1 MPNFRSQSG
10 DEGLVGIGVLAP
22 PFHPSQNGYGF
33 SFTKEPVLIDAVTHP
48 SIDRNGISP
57 PLQLKR
63 EERCAADVFHL
74 MQLLVQTCF
83 NRTRSVLGF
92 KMEQA
97 PVG

>member
-22 PFHPSQNGYGF
+22 PFHPSQNGY
-33 SFTKEPVLIDAVTHP
+33 EPVLIDAVTHP

-83 NRTRSVLGF
+83 
-92 KMEQA
+92 KPYA
-97 PVG
+97 

>member
-33 SFTKEPVLIDAVTHP
+33 SFTKEPDLIDAVTHP

-57 PLQLKR
+57 PLQLKS

-74 MQLLVQTCF
+74 MQLLVQTCLTVRVAF
-83 NRTRSVLGF
+83 
-92 KMEQA
+92 
-97 PVG
+97 

>member
-33 SFTKEPVLIDAVTHP
+33 SFTKEPDLIDAVTHP

-74 MQLLVQTCF
+74 MQLLVQTCLTVHVAF
-83 NRTRSVLGF
+83 
-92 KMEQA
+92 
-97 PVG
+97 